1 MFRRLIVIHVVFWT
15 IVRMLGLR
23 SGSESRFPGA
33 PRGWER
39 PAARPRFIPPALGT
53 VLRELDLP
61 EALAARLSL
70 LAYPDLPALDLA
82 LERVPSDTLNERI
95 GAAYGLLDALSGV
108 PNIQLRA
115 VLRHAFGPAWD
126 VLTIWHEVRY
136 EAINARIAVAR
147 AQLEV

>member
-15 IVRMLGLR
+15 IVRMLGLCWI
-23 SGSESRFPGA
+23 SEKHLPGA
-33 PRGWER
+33 PRGLDR
-39 PAARPRFIPPALGT
+39 PGYIARFVPPALGA
-53 VLRELDLP
+53 VLRKLDLP

-82 LERVPSDTLNERI
+82 LERMPPDTLHERI

-108 PNIQLRA
+108 PNIHLRT
-115 VLRHAFGPAWD
+115 VLRHAFGPTWD

-136 EAINARIAVAR
+136 EEINRLIATAR